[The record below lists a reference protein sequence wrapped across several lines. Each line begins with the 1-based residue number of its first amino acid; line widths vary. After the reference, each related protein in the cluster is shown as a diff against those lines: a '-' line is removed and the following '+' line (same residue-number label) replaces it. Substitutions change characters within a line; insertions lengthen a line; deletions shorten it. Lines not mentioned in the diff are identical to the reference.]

1 MAVSKVAKVVAQ
13 AATPVPSQVTVEK
26 PATNEIDLTKLS
38 INIGRSYYDILDILK
53 NKQIASFMEVKGKYQ
68 LHDEIVKE
76 IHDRMTLEFEQAK
89 SWGYDQLSR
98 SLKK

>member
-1 MAVSKVAKVVAQ
+1 MAVSKVAKVATQVVAP
-13 AATPVPSQVTVEK
+13 TQVTVEK
-26 PATNEIDLTKLS
+26 PVTNEIDLSKVS

-53 NKQIASFMEVKGKYQ
+53 NKQTTSFMELKGKYQ
-68 LHDEIVKE
+68 IHDEIMKE
-76 IHDRMTLEFEQAK
+76 IHERMTLEFEQAK